1 MSIIALR
8 CKRHNR
14 DQKLPFHLLQYALDS
29 DGRKAIRTLTEERGE
44 VARGPWQYTPR
55 PFDVGLYCQHCLNEG
70 NRQPLPIDP
79 EDLPDLGLADRPIV
93 FIAPEAFDP
102 PYIVEALRNAHD
114 KQIRHVETLP
124 EVAAAHTDDALLD
137 QLHPALGQAIRAE
150 ILGGRGKLFQF
161 QNEAIEAALA
171 GHDFIVTTPTASGKT
186 LTYLTPILDTLLK
199 NEGSTALYLS
209 PLVALTGDQLDA
221 ITRLDRSKTDWASR
235 GERFSIHRVC
245 RTLDF
250 HRDRLTV
257 ARYDGSVTTGD
268 RQAIRKA
275 KPQLLLTT
283 PDMLHIAILSGA
295 FSDSTWAYLFRGL
308 RYVVIDEL
316 HTYRGVLG
324 AAFANLIRRLR
335 RICEAHGA
343 QPQFLCASA
352 TITEPAVT
360 VEKLTGRR
368 PIVIDGSATGAPMRR
383 RQFVLWSDPSDD
395 DARALSTQAKDAL
408 LFLLRNRV
416 RTIAFGRSI
425 SEINDIYRFARAELR
440 EAELPQIQISPFMRE
455 LKPDEKRRIVRELK
469 DGRLHAVIS
478 TTALAMGIDI
488 GNLSAAVIIGFPGS
502 IAQLWQ
508 EAGRAGRAGEGLII
522 LILDKDPLNQFFVAH
537 PQVLFDLHA
546 EPVYC
551 NPDNPYVVRS
561 HLLCAARELPLSDTE
576 IHFFGPQAH
585 ALAEQLKDQQLLIP
599 AADGAGW
606 MLSPSGD
613 TALGA
618 VSFRNLSFAIDVLTE
633 ERREVIVQVDA
644 ARAQRAL
651 HKYAHYQLID
661 RYYEVTQ
668 FDVDFGK
675 QRGQILVR
683 ELERPE
689 YTTTAD
695 INASVQITH
704 TGPQQT
710 RSHCCVTFGN
720 VVSRTDVT
728 GYYKVPLFAR
738 NEPFAFQPLGRAAPP
753 TLEYVT
759 QAFWIT
765 FNERAFHSLLADELP
780 AGLYSLAGALR
791 LATAVEELCDPSDI
805 EVVSELFH
813 TDTGQPT
820 IIIYDA
826 TPGGVGI
833 AEAAFANV
841 ERIMRRGLSILEEC
855 PYCSNHPAS
864 RGCPHCV
871 TARYGDENTINRHVA
886 IAIGR
891 AIAP

>member
-8 CKRHNR
+8 CKKHNR
-14 DQKLPFHLLQYALDS
+14 DQRLPFHLLQYAI
-29 DGRKAIRTLTEERGE
+29 DGDERKAIRQLTEERGE
-44 VARGPWQYTPR
+44 VARGPWRHTPR
-55 PFDVGLYCQHCLNEG
+55 PLDVGLYCQHCLNEG
-70 NRQPLPIDP
+70 NRQPLSIDA

-102 PYIVEALRNAHD
+102 SSIVETLRTAHA
-114 KQIRHVETLP
+114 KQIRHVETMP

-137 QLHPALGQAIRAE
+137 QLHPALGQAIRTE
-150 ILGGRGKLFQF
+150 ILGGSGKLFQF
-161 QNEAIEAALA
+161 QQEAIEAALA

-199 NEGSTALYLS
+199 DSTATALYLS

-221 ITRLDRSKTDWASR
+221 ISRLDGSGTDWFSK

-245 RTLDF
+245 RTLEF
-250 HRDRLTV
+250 QRDRLTV
-257 ARYDGSVTTGD
+257 ARYDGTVTTGD
-268 RQAIRKA
+268 RPAIRKL
-275 KPQLLLTT
+275 KPQFLLTT

-295 FSDSTWAYLFRGL
+295 FNESAWAYLFRGL

-316 HTYRGVLG
+316 HTYRGMLG

-335 RICEAHGA
+335 RICEAHGTR
-343 QPQFLCASA
+343 PQFLCASA
-352 TITEPAVT
+352 TITEPAAT
-360 VEKLTGRR
+360 VEKLIGRQ
-368 PIVIDGSATGAPMRR
+368 PVVIDGSTTGAPMRR
-383 RQFVLWSDPSDD
+383 RQFVVWSDASDD

-408 LFLLRNRV
+408 LFLLHNRV

-440 EAELPQIQISPFMRE
+440 EADLSEIQISPFMRE

-488 GNLSAAVIIGFPGS
+488 GNLSAVVIIGFPGS

-561 HLLCAARELPLSDTE
+561 HLLCAARELPLSDAE

-585 ALAEQLKDQQLLIP
+585 SIAEQLKTRQLLVQTP
-599 AADGAGW
+599 DNDSW
-606 MLSPSGD
+606 VLSSQGD
-613 TALGA
+613 EELKA

-633 ERREVIVQVDA
+633 EQRGVIVQVDA
-644 ARAQRAL
+644 VRAQRAL

-661 RYYEVTQ
+661 KYYEVTQ
-668 FDVDFGK
+668 FDVDFVE

-695 INASVQITH
+695 VNSTVQIIN
-704 TGPQQT
+704 TGPQQALGPCT
-710 RSHCCVTFGN
+710 ITFGN

-753 TLEYVT
+753 TLEYET
-759 QAFWIT
+759 QALWLT
-765 FNERAFHSLLADELP
+765 LAEHILYDRPTEELT

-805 EVVSELFH
+805 ESVGEIFH
-813 TDTGQPT
+813 ADTHQPT
-820 IIIYDA
+820 IILYDA

-833 AEAAFANV
+833 AEAAFGRA
-841 ERIMRRGLSILEEC
+841 EQIILRALSILEDC
-855 PYCSNHPAS
+855 PYCSKHPES
-864 RGCPHCV
+864 RGCPYCV
-871 TARYGDENTINRHVA
+871 TARYGDESSIDRQLA

-891 AIAP
+891 AIVP